1 MKDLARQ
8 VFRDALAAV
17 DINAALEKNLVRSG
31 SQLQAAGRT
40 IDLREFDSIVAIA
53 FGKSAFAMAEGFA
66 RILAPE
72 YHPEGI
78 LVVPHAPARE
88 LPGWRTFVGGHP
100 VPNAASFEAGR
111 TILERLRKCDQRT
124 LVFFLISGGG
134 SSLVE
139 WPLDPQQSL
148 ADFQALHAI
157 LVTCGASIEE
167 INVVRKHLSA
177 TKGGRMAAAAPR
189 STKITFAIS
198 DVPRGAE
205 SALASGPTLPDP
217 TTVRDAAD
225 VLRRFDLATRLP
237 ASLRSQEGSAAFVE
251 SPKTGDAAF
260 AHSHFVLLLSEHDL
274 THAAHRACE
283 AQGVRC
289 VCDNAT
295 DNWPVERAAD
305 YLVALLLR
313 VRQDQDFADPSCPVA
328 VLCSGELSSPVTGNG
343 LGGRN
348 SAFVLACVPK
358 IAGKEI
364 AVLSAGS
371 DGIDGNSPAA
381 GAVADGKTLARAS
394 ALGLDPKDSQL
405 RSDAYKFFNRLGDAV
420 VTGPTGHNLRDLRI
434 LLAR

>member
-8 VFRDALAAV
+8 VFHEALAAV
-17 DINAALEKNLVRSG
+17 DINAALEKNLARNG
-31 SQLQAAGRT
+31 SQLQTAGRT
-40 IDLREFDSIVAIA
+40 IDLREFDSIVVIA
-53 FGKSAFAMAEGFA
+53 FGKSALAMAEGFA

-78 LVVPHAPARE
+78 LVVPQAPARE
-88 LPGWRTFVGGHP
+88 LSGWRAFIGGHP

-111 TILERLRKCDQRT
+111 AILERLRGCDERT

-139 WPLDPQQSL
+139 WPLNSQQSL
-148 ADFQALHAI
+148 ADFQSLHAA

-167 INVVRKHLSA
+167 INTVRKHLSA

-189 STKITFAIS
+189 SMKITFAIS

-225 VLRRFDLATRLP
+225 VLRKFDLAAGLP
-237 ASLRSQEGSAAFVE
+237 LSLRSQEGSALFAE
-251 SPKTGDAAF
+251 SPKAGDPAF
-260 AHSHFVLLLSEHDL
+260 ARGHFALLLSEHDL
-274 THAAHRACE
+274 TDAAHRACE
-283 AQGVRC
+283 AQGIRC

-305 YLVALLLR
+305 YLLDLLSRLR
-313 VRQDQDFADPSCPVA
+313 RDQDFASSSCPVA
-328 VLCSGELSSPVTGNG
+328 VLCSGELSSPVTGDG

-358 IAGKEI
+358 IAGKDI

-371 DGIDGNSPAA
+371 DGIDGNSLAA
-381 GAVADGKTLARAS
+381 GAVADGKTLARAG
-394 ALGLDPKDSQL
+394 ALDLNPKDFQS
-405 RSDAYKFFNRLGDAV
+405 RSDAYEFFSRLEDAV